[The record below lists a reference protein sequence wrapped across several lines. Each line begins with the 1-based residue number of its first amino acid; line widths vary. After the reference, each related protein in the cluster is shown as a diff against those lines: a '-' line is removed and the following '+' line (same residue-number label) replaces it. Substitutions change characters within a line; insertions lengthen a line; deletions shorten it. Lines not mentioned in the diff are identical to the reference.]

1 MTRAKFEL
9 IKGVPVQ
16 DLKLDT
22 SNARIRHGADQSDCI
37 ARILRKEDQILALMR
52 DIGEHGLST
61 APILVSPD
69 SNGKWVVRDG
79 NRRMT
84 ALKLLDNPG
93 YCADLRLRAQIEAV
107 AAKYSNFPKVVD
119 LLACGDE
126 KVVRREMLLRHSGA
140 LGGVGQLSWSAYLR
154 TVFLLNGDG
163 SEPDPY
169 RRAGQYVY
177 WAEDQGAYVDDDFPI
192 SNLDRFFN
200 KDTLELL
207 GFEASGKELVRIIP
221 FDDAKRLALR
231 VVGDLDAKRVDVND
245 LFTADAYRAY
255 LLRVRKELG
264 IEKAPGSS
272 AGGNGGFADK
282 GNDAGSRGSSGGS
295 GRGHGGGDAKEG
307 SQDNGDPNAEPK
319 PGKGG
324 GTGTPGGRG
333 TPRKAPWDRTRIF
346 PRGYGGFSISRDQ
359 IKAGSIIAEM
369 KRLDVTAMP
378 FSGCFLLR
386 TLIELSVNNYLE
398 VYGLADRKALHKNV
412 GLVAHD
418 MHSRKL
424 IGDGLLEVVQ
434 RHANSEGGLLSVRG
448 LQGYIHSPD
457 FHPNYQFVNTMWDEI
472 GQFVGLCWQPK
483 Q

>member
-1 MTRAKFEL
+1 MTRAKFQL
-9 IKGVPVQ
+9 IEGVPVQ

-79 NRRMT
+79 NRRVT
-84 ALKLLDNPG
+84 ALKLLDNPS
-93 YCADLRLRAQIEAV
+93 YCTDLRLRAQIEAI
-107 AAKYSNFPKVVD
+107 AAKYPDVPKVVE

-200 KDTLELL
+200 KNTLELL

-221 FDDAKRLALR
+221 IDDAKRLALR

-245 LFTADAYRAY
+245 LFTAEAYRAY

-264 IEKAPGSS
+264 IDKAPNPSADDHGGS
-272 AGGNGGFADK
+272 ADK
-282 GNDAGSRGSSGGS
+282 GNDSGSHGSPGGKGRGQDGDRDAKGGS
-295 GRGHGGGDAKEG
+295 PDE
-307 SQDNGDPNAEPK
+307 DEPNAQPK
-319 PGKGG
+319 PGNGG
-324 GTGTPGGRG
+324 AQGGRG

-346 PRGYGGFSISRDQ
+346 PRGNGGFNISRDQ

-369 KRLDVTAMP
+369 KKLDVTAMP

-386 TLIELSVNNYLE
+386 TLIELSINNYLE
-398 VYGLADRKALHKNV
+398 VYELTDRKALHKNV

-418 MHSRKL
+418 MHARKL
-424 IGDGLLEVVQ
+424 IGDGVLEVVQ
-434 RHANSEGGLLSVRG
+434 RHANTEGGLLSVRG

-472 GQFVGLCWQPK
+472 GQFVGLCWQAK